1 MDIFDEKGISPMLI
15 SEQVEPYDD
24 PNSIFEIKIDGIRA
38 LAYCS
43 SDNVDIRN
51 KRDVK
56 LIPRF
61 PELKDIF
68 RNCKE
73 KCILDGEVSIM
84 VNGKPDFYEVQ
95 RRTLLTDPFKIE
107 LAADRYPA
115 NFIVYDIIYYKDH
128 LVTELPL
135 LERKQ
140 LIEDIIIENDYI
152 TRSRHI
158 DTYGKAL
165 FEMTEK
171 ENLEG
176 IVGKK
181 KESLYWFGKRSKDWK
196 KVKVMKDED
205 FACLGYIRKPNN
217 MTSLVLAKYDK
228 SDNLIITNHV
238 TLGVSLSKLYQ
249 HNIIEATC
257 PFSQIPKGNE
267 NAVWIKPVVCTVEY
281 MPSEKIGF
289 RQAVFKAIRDDKRP
303 EECRI

>member
-24 PNSIFEIKIDGIRA
+24 PDTVFEIKIDGIRA

-43 SDNVDIRN
+43 RDNVDIRN

-56 LIPRF
+56 LVPRF

-73 KCILDGEVSIM
+73 KCILDGEVNIM

-217 MTSLVLAKYDK
+217 MTSLILAKYDK

-249 HNIIEATC
+249 HNIVETDC
-257 PFSQIPKGNE
+257 PLSEIPKGNE